1 MSAIKILAMVL
12 IVAGILG
19 LVYGGFTYTQESH
32 DLKLGNLELS
42 VKDKKRL
49 NIPVWAGAGA
59 IVAGALLLFVRQK
72 SL

>member
-19 LVYGGFTYTQESH
+19 LVYGGFTYTKESH
-32 DLKLGNLELS
+32 DLKLGKLELS
-42 VKDKKRL
+42 VKDKETV

-59 IVAGALLLFVRQK
+59 IVAGALLFFVRQK
-72 SL
+72 NL

>member
-42 VKDKKRL
+42 FKDKKRL
-49 NIPVWAGAGA
+49 NVPVWAGAGA
-59 IVAGALLLFVRQK
+59 VVAGALLLFVRPK